1 MSSSDIISF
10 DESLLDNLCMVALN
24 SEKENAADILRQLE
38 MIRSQ
43 QIDYFDLRIDQL
55 KRQKKQVEEYYE
67 FAERR
72 VEEISE
78 DLTQVPFSEIFDPQG
93 SIKSSIL
100 FSSSNWKN
108 LYLDPNQVYSDFKK
122 IMLS

>member
-43 QIDYFDLRIDQL
+43 QIDYFDIRIDQL
-55 KRQKKQVEEYYE
+55 KLQKK
-67 FAERR
+67 
-72 VEEISE
+72 
-78 DLTQVPFSEIFDPQG
+78 
-93 SIKSSIL
+93 
-100 FSSSNWKN
+100 
-108 LYLDPNQVYSDFKK
+108 
-122 IMLS
+122 